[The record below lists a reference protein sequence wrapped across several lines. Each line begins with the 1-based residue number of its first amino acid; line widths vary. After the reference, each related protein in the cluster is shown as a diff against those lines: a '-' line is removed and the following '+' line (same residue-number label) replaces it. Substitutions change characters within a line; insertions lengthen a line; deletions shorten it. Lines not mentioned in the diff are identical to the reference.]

1 MTRLSAVRPVD
12 APPAPPEG
20 LSGAALTAWE
30 AFWRSPVA
38 AAVDTSS
45 DLPALHRLFGLYE
58 ERERAFRGMRRRWI
72 VAGSTGQP
80 SLNPLAKYLAYLD
93 DGIRALE
100 DRFGLTPMARLKLG
114 IAVGEA
120 RRSLEELNLAI
131 ADEDGHEDPRL
142 ELAESAGQ

>member
-1 MTRLSAVRPVD
+1 M
-12 APPAPPEG
+12 
-20 LSGAALTAWE
+20 
-30 AFWRSPVA
+30 A

-58 ERERAFRGMRRRWI
+58 ERERAFRGMRRRRI